1 MTLSDLGGTEFLGL
15 RYRRR
20 AGASGIVYGIESS
33 VELVNWLPEKTTIL
47 VSSVN
52 NDDGSLTET
61 IRLADPIKGDD
72 RRFLRLRVSIISN

>member
-1 MTLSDLGGTEFLGL
+1 MGGTEFLGL

-20 AGASGIVYGIESS
+20 AGASDIIYGIESS
-33 VELVNWLPEKTTIL
+33 IDLVNWLPEKTTIS

-61 IRLADPIKGDD
+61 IRLVDAIKGDA
-72 RRFLRLRVSIISN
+72 RRFLRLRVSTIPD